1 MSDRAERARILAVAA
16 RRRHDD
22 AHRRAI
28 EALRRLDASGIPISF
43 SAVAASA
50 GVSRAWLY
58 RQADLRGQID
68 VLRSS
73 VPHPARPPRPLA
85 ERASHDSL
93 RERLEALRAREEEL
107 VAENAR
113 LRDALARNLGQRREA
128 ASGVEAPT
136 RRR

>member
-1 MSDRAERARILAVAA
+1 MSDRAERARVLAAAA

-22 AHRRAI
+22 ARRRAI
-28 EALRRLDASGIPISF
+28 EALRRLDGAGMPISF
-43 SAVAASA
+43 SAVAVAA

-58 RQADLRGQID
+58 RQADLRSQID
-68 VLRSS
+68 ILRRS
-73 VPHPARPPRPLA
+73 VPHAAHPARPLA

-113 LRDALARNLGQRREA
+113 LRDALARKLGQRREA

-136 RRR
+136 PRR